1 MLMDQELHTLE
12 RTIIPQTVI
21 FYHARGEAPILV
33 DQVDEGEGDG
43 EEAEKQVGQRQVCD
57 ENVAGCGCHL
67 NWKTAKLFNF
77 MKKIMPI
84 WNCTENQFV
93 LPPLSYIGL
102 TFLNNNVKVKLLQG
116 NEKFTLRECI
126 CLSKSN
132 IQNTL
137 HNRSWFGFP
146 ALGKEYFF

>member
-1 MLMDQELHTLE
+1 M
-12 RTIIPQTVI
+12 VI
-21 FYHARGEAPILV
+21 FYHSGCEAPILV
-33 DQVDEGEGDG
+33 DEVDEGEGYG
-43 EEAEKQVGQRQVCD
+43 EETEKQVGQRQVCD

-67 NWKTAKLFNF
+67 NWKTFKLFHF
-77 MKKIMPI
+77 LKTK
-84 WNCTENQFV
+84 CTSVTAQFV
-93 LPPLSYIGL
+93 LPPLSYKGL